1 MKKYVAICA
10 ALAAL
15 AWVGAAFA
23 DTPQGKLTGSAT
35 LAFTGPFAIGSAVI
49 DGGTSYVGAEN
60 DLSGNCTGDSGTVV
74 VNGFTFNVVCAHFV
88 ASSKCC
94 NAGSP
99 KMRFAF
105 QSVFGPF
112 VVVRMTDNGLT
123 GDTFAFGGT
132 DTLADAQAWVNRGAR
147 GSGSLFGWL
156 WETVTS
162 GDWTITASQ
171 T

>member
-10 ALAAL
+10 TLAAL
-15 AWVGAAFA
+15 AWVGVAAA
-23 DTPQGKLTGSAT
+23 DTPQGKLQGSGT
-35 LAFTGPFAIGSAVI
+35 LVLIGTLGTFDVI

-60 DLSGNCTGDSGTVV
+60 DLSGTCTDDIGTVQFGPAFPLRV
-74 VNGFTFNVVCAHFV
+74 LCAHYV

-105 QSVFGPF
+105 QLSDDDYR
-112 VVVRMTDNGLT
+112 VVRVTDNAGST
-123 GDTFAFGGT
+123 DTVAIGQT
-132 DTLADAQAWVNRGAR
+132 DTLANATAWVNRGAK
-147 GSGSLFGWL
+147 GSGAGVSWD
-156 WETVTS
+156 WWDVTA
-162 GDWTITASQ
+162 GGYTITASQ